1 MKSKLP
7 TVLRRL
13 AFSIPTAETR
23 FEKRGF
29 RVAEPD
35 VVDHLE
41 KVGANFLEGYHS
53 ALFADDLPDL
63 ESKLE
68 NTEKVY
74 RGFAFEGAAM
84 SLTLLDRLSAL
95 KKDRVAEFLEGEADK
110 HIYMVHVGAGWAL
123 ARLWWT
129 RRRIVQS
136 ISKLDSLLKWLAI
149 DGFGFHEGYF
159 YPRRYYHSEIS
170 LNWLPAYAGRAFAQG
185 LGRSLWFVEG
195 ASVEHISQ
203 TILRMPE
210 QMRADLWSGIGLA
223 CGYAGGV
230 ETEALEGLKSLS
242 RSYLP
247 FVAQGVAFAAKTRLR
262 AENATVHTGNACR
275 IICGLSI
282 EDAAFLT
289 DVTLKNL
296 PLTEDLKTPKYE
308 IWRQRIQQE
317 FSPEVIYI

>member
-1 MKSKLP
+1 MKSIIP
-7 TVLRRL
+7 TVFRRL
-13 AFSIPTAETR
+13 AFSIPTEETR
-23 FEKRGF
+23 FKKRGF
-29 RVAEPD
+29 RITDPTLVN
-35 VVDHLE
+35 HLE
-41 KVGANFLEGYHS
+41 KVGASFLEGYHS
-53 ALFADDLPDL
+53 ALFANDLPDL
-63 ESKLE
+63 ENKLE
-68 NTEKVY
+68 NTNEIY
-74 RGFAFEGAAM
+74 RGFVFEGAAM
-84 SLTLLDRLSAL
+84 SLALLDRLSAL
-95 KKDRVAEFLEGEADK
+95 KKDRVADFLQGEADK
-110 HIYMVHVGAGWAL
+110 HIYMVHVGVGWGL

-136 ISKLDSLLKWLAI
+136 ISNLDSLLKWLAI

-159 YPRRYYHSEIS
+159 YPRRYYHSKIS
-170 LNWLPAYAGRAFAQG
+170 LNWLPDYAQRAFAQG

-210 QMRADLWSGIGLA
+210 QMRADMWSGIGLA

-230 ETEALEGLKSLS
+230 ETEVLERLKDLS

-262 AENATVHTGNACR
+262 AENATAHTGNACR

-282 EDAAFLT
+282 EDAALLT
-289 DVTLKNL
+289 DVTLKKL
-296 PLTEDLKTPKYE
+296 PVTDDLKTPKYE